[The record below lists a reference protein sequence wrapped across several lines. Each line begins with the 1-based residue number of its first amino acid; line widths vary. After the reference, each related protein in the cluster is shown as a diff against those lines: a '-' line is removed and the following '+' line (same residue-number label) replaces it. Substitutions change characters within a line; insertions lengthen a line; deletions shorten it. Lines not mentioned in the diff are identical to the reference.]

1 MERILREILVAL
13 CYTMNKLSS
22 LKHTHTFYFPVS
34 PFPVSLSW
42 FLCVKDKREGVE
54 EVLQHWNPTSLS
66 GQLLLLIMYAIF
78 MHATFPMLA
87 AWFWSLQLQTLGC
100 VLSAYCPVQCVTGRQ
115 KDAKN
120 EDSYL
125 PAVCPT
131 HLPPSLWL
139 IQFPS
144 WWGLGTCA
152 SWTLNILG
160 TRMWKHCPLPGLCS
174 CQDKYGLYP
183 AAIWYT
189 GLLFGVNEISA

>member
-1 MERILREILVAL
+1 MHYRTFDAGIFSWTKWSFGSSHWIFPTEGAGGAQRKKMERILREILVAL

-131 HLPPSLWL
+131 HLPPSL
-139 IQFPS
+139 
-144 WWGLGTCA
+144 
-152 SWTLNILG
+152 
-160 TRMWKHCPLPGLCS
+160 
-174 CQDKYGLYP
+174 
-183 AAIWYT
+183 
-189 GLLFGVNEISA
+189 